1 MTRFC
6 VQLPLDRDG
15 IPIDVGDELL
25 LAHNGKQVSVRS
37 MELRG
42 DGWIIWPNET
52 GGGVTLPRS
61 AFDVSHVSIPEMEK
75 CAAVDELVGDNRTLS
90 ERSASFERLAM
101 DCLRLLFVW
110 DRAEWDS
117 LPDDFHIGGYEPS
130 GNFSVLLERARELGI
145 EVG

>member
-6 VQLPLDRDG
+6 VQLPTDADG
-15 IPIDVGDELL
+15 MPIDVGDELL
-25 LAHNGKQVSVRS
+25 LAHNGKRVTVRS

-42 DGWIIWPNET
+42 DGWVMWPNET
-52 GGGVTLPRS
+52 GGGVELPRALS
-61 AFDVSHVSIPEMEK
+61 DVSHVSIPEMEK
-75 CAAVDELVGDNRTLS
+75 CAAVDELVVDNRALS
-90 ERSASFERLAM
+90 ERSASLERLAR
-101 DCLRLLFVW
+101 DCLRLLSVW

-130 GNFSVLLERARELGI
+130 GNLSVLLGRARELGI